1 MSQESQEWFGSIP
14 THWEAIPAKYLF
26 QFTGG
31 GTPSRSQ
38 SAYWGGEIPW
48 VSPKDMK
55 SSEIEDTEEYIT
67 QEGLENSSTTLVPE
81 GSLLIVARSGI
92 LKRTIPVAIAS
103 QPVAINQDI
112 RALIPT
118 RDDFDVRFIQ
128 LFIRGY
134 RDTLL
139 NLWRSKGA
147 TVESLDSNEIA
158 ATPFPLP
165 PLKTQKEVVDF
176 VDQRA
181 ISIDELI
188 DKKQDLLEQL
198 EGMREAVIT
207 QSVMKGIDPNTVM
220 KDTGVEWVGSVPS
233 HWEKLR
239 IGSLIEEV
247 KRPVEVDEDETYQEI
262 GIRSHGKGIFHKE
275 PVTGKEIGN
284 KNVFEVVENALIFNI
299 VFAWEGAVAVS
310 TEAEKGMIASHR
322 FPMYVP
328 RNEEI
333 NLKYLKYFFTHGYG
347 QGVLDWNSPGAAGRN
362 RTLNREAML
371 SEEFWFPPSNEQQQI
386 AQYISNK
393 LSKIDELMGRI
404 EQVIQ
409 LLKEKRQILVKHAV
423 TGQTDLSNRN
433 LSGEIEAHT

>member
-1 MSQESQEWFGSIP
+1 MNKQWFGSVP
-14 THWEAIPAKYLF
+14 THWESIPLKYLF

-38 SAYWGGEIPW
+38 SAYWDGDIPW

-55 SSEIEDTEEYIT
+55 SSEIKDSEEYIT
-67 QEGLENSSTTLVPE
+67 QKGLEDSSSSLVPE

-103 QPVAINQDI
+103 QPVAINQDL

-118 RDDFDVRFIQ
+118 RDDFDVRFIR

-165 PLKTQKEVVDF
+165 PLETQKEIIDF
-176 VDQRA
+176 VDHHG
-181 ISIDELI
+181 SHIDVLI
-188 DKKQDLLEQL
+188 EKKEHMVEKLKEK
-198 EGMREAVIT
+198 REAMVT
-207 QSVMKGIDPNTVM
+207 KSVTKGIDSNTEM
-220 KDTGVEWVGSVPS
+220 KETEVEWIGSVPS
-233 HWEKLR
+233 HWERLR

-247 KRPVEVDEDETYQEI
+247 KHPVEVSDDEVYQEI
-262 GIRSHGKGIFHKE
+262 GIRSHGKGIFHKD
-275 PVTGKEIGN
+275 PVTGEEIGN
-284 KNVFEVVENALIFNI
+284 KNVFEVVEKALIFNI

-310 TEAEKGMIASHR
+310 TEAENEMIASHR

-333 NLKYLKYFFTHGYG
+333 SLEYLKYFFTHGYG

-371 SEEFWFPPSNEQQQI
+371 SEEFWFPPADEQQRI
-386 AQYISNK
+386 AQHISDN
-393 LSKIDELMGRI
+393 LSKINSLINTI
-404 EQVIQ
+404 EQGIH
-409 LLKEKRQILVKHAV
+409 LLKEKRQTFVKRAI
-423 TGQTDLSNRN
+423 TGRTDLSDWDVSEEMES
-433 LSGEIEAHT
+433 LV